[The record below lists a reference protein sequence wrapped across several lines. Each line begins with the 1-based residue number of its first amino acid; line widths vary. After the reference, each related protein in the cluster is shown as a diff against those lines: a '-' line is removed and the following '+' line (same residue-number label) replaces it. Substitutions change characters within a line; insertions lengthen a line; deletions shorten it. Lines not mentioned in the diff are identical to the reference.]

1 MAEQVFIGVA
11 PTTEAG
17 KEIRFP
23 SSDVWVALHECI
35 TSDLYPD
42 LPFYPAIDARDAEIL
57 ATAIHGALAH
67 GSCEAHF
74 NDQALLEA
82 MGTPKEEKFAA
93 DKYLAWMK
101 RFASFLEGCG
111 GCRPE

>member
-1 MAEQVFIGVA
+1 MAEQIFIGDA

-57 ATAIHGALAH
+57 ATAIHGALAD

-93 DKYLAWMK
+93 DKYLGWMK

>member
-1 MAEQVFIGVA
+1 MAEQIFIGDA
-11 PTTEAG
+11 PTNEAG

-23 SSDVWVALHECI
+23 TCDVWVALHECI

-42 LPFYPAIDARDAEIL
+42 LPFFPTIGPRDAKIL
-57 ATAIHGALAH
+57 ATAIRGALAD
-67 GSCEAHF
+67 GSCERHF
-74 NDQALLEA
+74 GDQALLEA

-101 RFASFLEGCG
+101 GFATFLEGCG
-111 GCRPE
+111 GCRPG